1 MDADDGEQSHES
13 WKLIVFPLRLLPVL
27 VFAITGGLRPPDPLT
42 RSLVGAPDAPLRSRG
57 SLAALTRGESEY
69 FRGPQTS
76 SSWTVQQSGVT
87 ARLRGV
93 SVASADVAWASGSG
107 GTVLRTEDR
116 GVTWTRLTV
125 PDSEKLDFRDIDAVN
140 ERTAFVLSIGP
151 GDASRIYKTSDA
163 GATWTLQLR
172 NSDPKAFFDAMAFRD
187 DQSGF
192 AFSDS
197 VDDQFVI
204 LRTTD
209 GGANWNRIPAD
220 ALPPA
225 LAGEGAYAAS
235 GTNVALVGNHVWI
248 GTTASRVLHSVD
260 GGKSWSVA
268 QTPLPTSA
276 SAGIFSIAF
285 RDASHGIVV
294 GGDYRREPEPG
305 DGAITSDGGRT
316 WTGVKGLSGF
326 RSAVAY
332 VPGAPHTV
340 IAIGPSG
347 GDISTDGGKSWRV
360 LPGPGFDTLSFAPR
374 LPIVWAAG
382 QKGAIARG
390 VH

>member
-1 MDADDGEQSHES
+1 MGAVDGEQSHQG
-13 WKLIVFPLRLLPVL
+13 WKLIVFLMRLLTV
-27 VFAITGGLRPPDPLT
+27 
-42 RSLVGAPDAPLRSRG
+42 
-57 SLAALTRGESEY
+57 LAALVALVTS
-69 FRGPQTS
+69 QTS

-107 GTVLRTEDR
+107 GTVLRTQDR
-116 GVTWTRLTV
+116 GATWTRLTI

-151 GDASRIYKTSDA
+151 GDASRIYKTVDA
-163 GATWTLQLR
+163 GATWTLQFR
-172 NSDPKAFFDAMAFRD
+172 NTDQKAFFDAMAFRD
-187 DQSGF
+187 ERTGY

-197 VDDQFVI
+197 VDNRFVI
-204 LRTTD
+204 LRTID
-209 GGANWNRIPAD
+209 GGANWNRVPAD
-220 ALPPA
+220 ALPAA

-235 GTNVALVGNHVWI
+235 GTNVAVSGDHVWI
-248 GTTASRVLHSVD
+248 ATTASRVLHSPD
-260 GGKSWSVA
+260 GGRSWSVA
-268 QTPLPTSA
+268 QTPLA
-276 SAGIFSIAF
+276 AGESAGIFSIAF

-294 GGDYRREPEPG
+294 GGDYRREPEPS

-316 WTGVKGLSGF
+316 WTLVKGLSGF

-332 VPGAPHTV
+332 VPGAPQTL
-340 IAIGPSG
+340 IAVGPSG
-347 GDISTDGGKSWRV
+347 VDTSTDGGKTWRV

-374 LPIVWAAG
+374 LPILWAAG